1 MVLPRLVTQLTRMR
15 QLHQENAKEHKRL
28 IRVLD
33 SIQLETMKSPT
44 KIAVEIAS
52 FEELA
57 TLASHFYERDVM
69 VKEALDK
76 SMHLV
81 HALKPEQLRRL
92 RDRCRTLRRDL
103 TDVKDRLR
111 KEASGMDKT
120 MKRLALVVEEFRTRC
135 RETYTEYLKGL
146 DAEMRKILKPLV
158 PSQVLAEQIKYRK
171 ISDNP
176 SVQSS
181 LQSTI
186 RSELREGQDGFE
198 SSGADFDPQA
208 ESRDQLSKLNAH
220 IELLVNTLETVAK
233 DLISVCGDI
242 NRRYYEVV
250 NPAELIS
257 GPPTPLAAP
266 LPEYFS
272 FKAADYIEDQLELM
286 NIVDPGLISDSQRHI
301 LVQKLM
307 KLNQQGQLS
316 DNLLQPE
323 KADKLRRK
331 LEAIGKREMDIRE
344 LNLEELFKDATFI
357 AATEREKLVYSLINS
372 ERPVNKDV
380 TLDEIIN
387 ASKESD
393 TESVKLVEHPREH
406 RKKSARKRVERGQ
419 REGGERTEEPEDVP
433 PPPGDQSD
441 ISEPPLLTD
450 ISYDGHLPHD
460 PHTDPSHYADNFYT
474 PQADALRRPQSF
486 FEQHRRSLPPIT
498 KLDKKGSRS
507 TNGMK
512 VQTAKK
518 EPRVRSVTPVQG
530 RKPREERKTP
540 VKKSSRSPVP
550 RKPKPVYQKK
560 HSVS

>member
-1 MVLPRLVTQLTRMR
+1 MVLPRLVLQLTRLR
-15 QLHQENAKEHKRL
+15 QLHQESSKDHKRL

-57 TLASHFYERDVM
+57 TLASHFYERDVV
-69 VKEALDK
+69 VKDSLDK
-76 SMHLV
+76 SMHLL
-81 HALKPEQLRRL
+81 HALKPDQLRRL
-92 RDRCRTLRRDL
+92 RDRCHSMRRDL
-103 TDVKDRLR
+103 TDVKERLR
-111 KEASGMDKT
+111 KEAGTMDKT

-135 RETYTEYLKGL
+135 RETYTEHLKGL
-146 DAEMRKILKPLV
+146 DLELRKILKPLV
-158 PSQVLAEQIKYRK
+158 PSQVLDEQIKYRK
-171 ISDNP
+171 ISANH

-186 RSELREGQDGFE
+186 KSELREGQDGFE

-208 ESRDQLSKLNAH
+208 EPRDQMSKLNTH

-233 DLISVCGDI
+233 DLIGVCGDV

-286 NIVDPGLISDSQRHI
+286 NIVDSAVISDSQRQI
-301 LVQKLM
+301 LMQKLI
-307 KLNQQGQLS
+307 KLSQNGQLC

-323 KADKLRRK
+323 KAEKLRKK
-331 LEAIGKREMDIRE
+331 LESIGKRQMDIRE
-344 LNLEELFKDATFI
+344 LNLEELFNDTTI
-357 AATEREKLVYSLINS
+357 IPATEREKLVFNLINS

-387 ASKESD
+387 APRESD
-393 TESVKLVEHPREH
+393 TESVRLVEHPREN
-406 RKKSARKRVERGQ
+406 RKKVGRRK
-419 REGGERTEEPEDVP
+419 EEEVP
-433 PPPGDQSD
+433 PPADQGKESD
-441 ISEPPLLTD
+441 TSDPPLLTD
-450 ISYDGHLPHD
+450 ISYDGHLHEPASD
-460 PHTDPSHYADNFYT
+460 QSHYADNYYT
-474 PQADALRRPQSF
+474 PQAEALRRPQSF
-486 FEQHRRSLPPIT
+486 FEQHRRSLPPIM

-512 VQTAKK
+512 VQSGKK

-540 VKKSSRSPVP
+540 VKKTSRSPVP
-550 RKPKPVYQKK
+550 TRKAKPVYQKK